1 MTSSEKLIEDGRWL
15 PTWRVKFKS
24 NEPQVE

>member
-1 MTSSEKLIEDGRWL
+1 MTSSEKSIEDARWL
-15 PTWRVKFKS
+15 PTRRVKFKS